1 MSNQKEIYEVPNY
14 RNINAY
20 YVPATNTR
28 GARICL
34 EEKMRY
40 NDHKTARKYFSY
52 DYKFGDVQKQAFH
65 ILQTA
70 GFNIMARSATLDKYI
85 FLCDNWGDEYH
96 QISDL

>member
-1 MSNQKEIYEVPNY
+1 MTNKKEIYEVPNY

-28 GARICL
+28 GDRVCL

-65 ILQTA
+65 ILQNA
-70 GFNIMARSATLDKYI
+70 GFKVMARSATLDKYI
-85 FLCDNWGDEYH
+85 FLCDNWGDDYIK
-96 QISDL
+96 ISDL